1 VFKTTDAI
9 IIQKGI
15 DMSRL
20 PKKKSRS
27 IIIDGRKFRWILSGK
42 NPQGGSPVIINLSIQ
57 EDLEKPGQTL
67 QCVLKAT
74 KTFKAQD
81 YHFDEYEYCS
91 ASVIPSD
98 IEKVIKVGLAS
109 GWTPAK
115 GSGTFHP
122 GNLILSQYTIY
133 SSK

>member
-1 VFKTTDAI
+1 
-9 IIQKGI
+9 
-15 DMSRL
+15 MSRL

-27 IIIDGRKFRWILSGK
+27 IIVDGRKFRWMLKGK
-42 NPQGGSPVIINLSIQ
+42 NDYEGSPITIMLSIQ

-67 QCVLKAT
+67 QCMLKAT
-74 KTFKAQD
+74 EVLKSQDWDDYKYCKA
-81 YHFDEYEYCS
+81 S
-91 ASVIPSD
+91 IIPSD
-98 IEKVIKVGLAS
+98 IEKVIKVGLAH

-122 GNLILSQYTIY
+122 GNLILSQYTIH